1 MEENTVAIRKPE
13 TFYFYFDLPRDIN
26 KNMKHD
32 IEFIIKSNESL
43 FESKMKN
50 QIEQLLYKYKH
61 GNDTRE
67 NRKQQNE

>member
-1 MEENTVAIRKPE
+1 MEENMVAIRKPE
-13 TFYFYFDLPRDIN
+13 TFYFDFDLPRDIN

-61 GNDTRE
+61 GNDTHE